1 MPDSGHTPRTAPGS
15 GIVLAALCGLP
26 GLAVAS
32 LILASGAG
40 WAWALLA
47 WALGG
52 PAALSVVAVAR
63 LRKSRRRAL
72 ARSCRRALN
81 A

>member
-26 GLAVAS
+26 GLAVAA
-32 LILASGAG
+32 LILATGSGWG
-40 WAWALLA
+40 WAVLA

-52 PAALSVVAVAR
+52 PAALSVVAAVS
-63 LRKSRRRAL
+63 LRKSWRRAF